1 MQIKARLD
9 LKYLKLIVGAFL
21 AGIILF
27 LIAKNLYSNWDQLGE
42 LDFQPNYPYLFMSL
56 IVLLLAWVATVWSLQ
71 KLFAAFDYDISLS
84 DVYTIYFR
92 SIIGKYL
99 PGKLWQIAGSTY
111 LAAKKG
117 IPEGI
122 SVTSFVL
129 GQAYSVLSGLALV
142 GCVAAVGIFKGSGNF
157 MSSLKWTSIPVIIGI
172 VIIALKPKLIEV
184 PMNWILRLL
193 KRDKVDIDIGFRVG
207 VRMMIY
213 YSVCWFIF
221 GLAFWLFVNALS
233 PTSFDSYMSLTAI
246 YSAAMI
252 IGFLSLFT
260 PGGLGVREGIL
271 ILLLTYM
278 GDFQIPLPSVIAIG
292 FRLIITISEIISFGL
307 TWVMSDRKRR
317 RSLN

>member
-1 MQIKARLD
+1 MHIKARLD

-71 KLFAAFDYDISLS
+71 RLFAAFDYDISLS

-122 SVTSFVL
+122 SVTSFIL
-129 GQAYSVLSGLALV
+129 GQAYSVLSGLTLV
-142 GCVAAVGIFKGSGNF
+142 GCVLSFGVLEGSKGL
-157 MSSLKWTSIPVIIGI
+157 MSTLKWTSIPTVALMLI
-172 VIIALKPKLIEV
+172 VALKPNLIER
-184 PMNWILRLL
+184 PMNLALRVFNRKSVRIELKLSKAVEIFLL
-193 KRDKVDIDIGFRVG
+193 FGA
-207 VRMMIY
+207 
-213 YSVCWFIF
+213 CWFVF
-221 GLAFWLFVNALS
+221 GFAFWLFTSSLVTANLS
-233 PTSFDSYMSLTAI
+233 LYIDLTAVHA
-246 YSAAMI
+246 AAMV
-252 IGFLSLFT
+252 IGFLSVFA

-271 ILLLTYM
+271 VLFLSSFNEFPT
-278 GDFQIPLPSVIAIG
+278 PLPSVIALS
-292 FRLIITISEIISFGL
+292 FRLMVTLSELISIGL
-307 TWVMSDRKRR
+307 TWVIEWKSKG
-317 RSLN
+317 